1 MEAEVVMELETLK
14 LIWLKVSLDGGRSGD
29 GDADAGDG

>member
-1 MEAEVVMELETLK
+1 MVMELETLK